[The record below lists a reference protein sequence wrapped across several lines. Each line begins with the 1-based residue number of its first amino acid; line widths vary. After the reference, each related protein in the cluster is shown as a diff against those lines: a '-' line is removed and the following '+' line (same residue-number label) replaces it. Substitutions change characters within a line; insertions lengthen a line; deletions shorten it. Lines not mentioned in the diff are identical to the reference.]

1 MTESAGLLQEGGIAA
16 SNVCLQALSSL
27 SPPPPTFPSLSSLF
41 FPPNREPV
49 HRLVGK
55 QLRGHKM
62 TPEFCE
68 SPRQI
73 GELNVDRD
81 KIILFYISIMLNNTF
96 LAPRNKMLQGRKI
109 FLQLQGK

>member
-1 MTESAGLLQEGGIAA
+1 MTESAGLLQAA
-16 SNVCLQALSSL
+16 SNVCLQALSSPPLPHPL
-27 SPPPPTFPSLSSLF
+27 SLLF

-62 TPEFCE
+62 KPECCE
-68 SPRQI
+68 PPRQI
-73 GELNVDRD
+73 GELNVDPD
-81 KIILFYISIMLNNTF
+81 KIIFFYISIMLNNTF
-96 LAPRNKMLQGRKI
+96 LAPRNKILQGRKI